1 MRKAKKLPE
10 GTDRDNA
17 LKAALSIRMM
27 IETNNPIGMT
37 MAASNQFPYNL
48 AKGLVNLANWHII
61 KGIKNIKH
69 EVKAPKLP
77 IDQFSTQ
84 KK

>member
-48 AKGLVNLANWHII
+48 AK
-61 KGIKNIKH
+61 
-69 EVKAPKLP
+69 
-77 IDQFSTQ
+77 D
-84 KK
+84 